1 MTNIVIDTNILISA
15 ALSPEG
21 NPAKIL
27 NQIISETAIRLFY
40 ATEIFEEYNRVL
52 SYERLNIKS
61 DKKVY
66 FLNQIKQVGVLI
78 EPTASTIPMPDE
90 TDRIFYDTA
99 KISGAFLVTGNTKHY
114 PAEPFILTAIGFLE
128 RTKTSGA

>member
-27 NQIISETAIRLFY
+27 NQIINETAIRLFY
-40 ATEIFEEYNRVL
+40 AAEIFEEYNRVL

-61 DKKVY
+61 EKKVF
-66 FLNQIKQVGVLI
+66 FLNKIQQVGILI
-78 EPTASTIPMPDE
+78 EPPISTIPLPDE

-99 KISGAFLVTGNTKHY
+99 KASGAFLVTGNIKHY
-114 PAEPFILTAIGFLE
+114 PADSSVMTPAEFLE
-128 RTKTSGA
+128 KAAI